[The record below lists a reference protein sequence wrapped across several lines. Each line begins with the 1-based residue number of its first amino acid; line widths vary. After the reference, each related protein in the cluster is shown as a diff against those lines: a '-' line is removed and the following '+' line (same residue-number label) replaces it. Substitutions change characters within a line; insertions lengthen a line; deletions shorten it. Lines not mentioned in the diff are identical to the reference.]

1 MTLVQ
6 VQKQALRHVMK
17 DKRRNEAPRNSHA
30 PKTLCDLFLRQ
41 IRLSCASIVGI
52 YKPSGDEMDAM
63 PLAGALCAVGHSLA
77 LPVLAGKERGLVF
90 RRYAIGDDLALNRFG
105 IEEPIDTAPIV
116 KPDFL
121 LVPMLAFDRQCY
133 RLGYGGGYYDRTIK
147 ELRQNRGIMAIGLA
161 FSFQEV
167 REIPR
172 NEHDE
177 QLDKIVTEIQIFQ
190 R

>member
-1 MTLVQ
+1 
-6 VQKQALRHVMK
+6 
-17 DKRRNEAPRNSHA
+17 
-30 PKTLCDLFLRQ
+30 
-41 IRLSCASIVGI
+41 
-52 YKPSGDEMDAM
+52 
-63 PLAGALCAVGHSLA
+63 
-77 LPVLAGKERGLVF
+77 VLAGKERGLVF

-167 REIPR
+167 RESP
-172 NEHDE
+172 
-177 QLDKIVTEIQIFQ
+177 
-190 R
+190 